1 MGDYRTDE
9 GLLTGAQLIEVQ
21 MSSTHTDRDDEDEE
35 PEVPAE
41 VIDGIKDIAEGRTAD
56 EDDLDEALDL

>member
-1 MGDYRTDE
+1 M
-9 GLLTGAQLIEVQ
+9 EVR
-21 MSSTHTDRDDEDEE
+21 MSSTQTDRDDKGEE

-56 EDDLDEALDL
+56 EADLDEALDL

>member
-1 MGDYRTDE
+1 
-9 GLLTGAQLIEVQ
+9 

>member
-1 MGDYRTDE
+1 
-9 GLLTGAQLIEVQ
+9 
-21 MSSTHTDRDDEDEE
+21 MSSTHTDPDDEDEE